1 MADDQSLESMLS
13 PLAALRARLPD
24 QPKLTPDEMRAAS
37 NFAAPTGPAPTLR
50 PSTGPHR
57 TLGERLG
64 QNATNAVQTSP
75 TGAAMLGALIQTL
88 KASGPDVYGK
98 NPGQDLA
105 GAVKR
110 SNEQYEA
117 QSQADP
123 FYSAPGGMFDKT
135 LAGGATLAGNLVG
148 LGDPLFAAATPLTE
162 GAAAANAGK
171 KTLAQLAKEFAAR
184 SGKMGALNAGADTA
198 TQLAQLAG
206 GTRDKYDPTQTGEA
220 FAMGP
225 AFEVGKE
232 ALVGGARGLLSLLK
246 PGDRKLLDTMR
257 LSADDTLKAKGQSDD
272 TRRDAGELSS
282 TEAGRA
288 PGKPGTAPGTMAQD
302 GGPQFGADGRSGAP
316 RPPLPGHPGTFTVGG
331 VPRTILPHEPA
342 RIAAES
348 YKAQRGLTTPS
359 PSEYVPLDKDRGV
372 RIAQAY
378 GAMEDNPRD
387 PKVQRAYSALAN
399 ETLAQWEAM
408 KRSGITVEFNPP
420 NEYPYEL
427 PHDALDDIS
436 RNNHLF
442 IFPTDEGYGESPI
455 TAEAEAINPML
466 QIVPGETWN
475 GRPVRVNDIFRAVHD
490 YFGHASE
497 GSVFR
502 AQGEENAF
510 RSHLHMFSPDAQR
523 ALATETRGQNSF
535 VNFGPEAAANKGAS
549 QAETRYAPQKIGL
562 LPDWAVF
569 EGTDFDPA
577 RGSRKAAGADRAP
590 ASAQDMQG
598 HVDRLTES
606 WKSGTKAK
614 VVASEDQLPPEVAA
628 QLKRDGMSGKTG
640 ALVGPDGKVYLIAD
654 QIGSP
659 ENATSALYH
668 ETLGHLGLNAKY
680 GEQLD
685 QALGRIY
692 QSSPTVQREA
702 EEWLRAHPEAYPDDP
717 NKQMRAVEEVLA
729 AKAENGVLDASI
741 KSQLTAMI
749 RQFGRMM
756 GMNLEMS
763 DKELAAILRSA
774 QRKITHGQGT
784 ADGAGANRYIF
795 VGQKAYEN
803 LKKQDPRKLFPENQN
818 LIANW
823 EEGQRMMAQGFT
835 PEQIFDKTGVFINP
849 SDQMPRYELSDV
861 PAVLNQDFRTW
872 QLGQEAPLN
881 QMLTHPTLMQAYPD
895 KVKQWTIGRSDNP
908 DYSGSFDANKNRI
921 EITDKS
927 QDPRSTALHEI
938 QHGIQFHEG
947 FDTGN
952 NPESVLASATPE
964 QVERYAT
971 ELLPAFE
978 RKAQGAEIDAMIIR
992 EMKDD
997 PRMIEYL
1004 QLNSMKAASL
1014 RAGVPLAQLAPLEAQ
1029 IKASEGPALQAV
1041 YDATQDQSRAND
1053 EWRKISSTVL
1063 GNAIKR
1069 IETTPN
1075 DIFFGPLSKANIE
1088 AEKYQQ
1094 VVDDIKSKDKWGMRD
1109 AIAWGDTV
1117 PEAASMRLRMY
1128 KNVSGEMES
1137 RDVEA
1142 RKNLPEYAL
1151 RTIRPL
1157 STTND
1162 TALVKPEDVIRT
1174 QRKGMSNPAIEGG
1187 LSDRDRELAGLMA
1200 SVEDGNKHGVEPSL
1214 RVEVPNPPPPGTKAK
1229 FTQTT
1234 NNKNAPKQLENI
1246 TPVLEA
1252 HPDATKSTDAWENM
1266 MGDALGFSEV
1276 PIPPYA
1282 FIRDINGQGSI
1293 EKLQTLK
1300 PGQIADADHGFE
1312 QAKLFRQ
1319 KYEAGEMSI
1328 GTTGELLMWSFL
1340 SRGVSPYAQ
1349 EGLFIDSIDGIEP
1362 FIRMAADG
1370 NFTKDQFPAYEEWVK
1385 QQAPKGSGQPG
1396 AGAIHNLGAYGR
1408 DFLYKMG
1415 QEGED
1420 GVTHLQRLHDMLSDP
1435 KMTGKQIRREFAKFS
1450 EGVGIDNKVMS
1461 FTLLVAGHPDVMVL
1475 DRVQI
1480 RQLWDDGRF
1489 GDRNLYDG
1497 RKDENGKQVAGTR
1510 LSDLTYG
1517 ARGILVYEA
1526 IERGIEE
1533 QLPRIYG
1540 ALGRPEDASV
1550 GRYHWETWVAD
1561 SGQEAS
1567 HGTLTGILNKAQ
1579 RKNAPMADIRAKQG
1593 EYGAYEYGAEYGRD
1607 HEGIPYYR
1615 YKLPSGDFVEFSVPA
1630 YRRFMEDIKKQGK
1643 KVVPKDFKVTESGNA
1658 PWYERPQVNKERLEI
1673 LARLY
1678 ADRAI
1683 RE

>member
-1 MADDQSLESMLS
+1 MADDQSFESMLS

-64 QNATNAVQTSP
+64 QNAQQAVQNSP
-75 TGAAMLGALIQTL
+75 TGAAALATLIQGL
-88 KASGPDVYGK
+88 RASGPDVYGR
-98 NPGQDLA
+98 NLGADLA

-110 SNEQYEA
+110 SNEEYEA

-162 GAAAANAGK
+162 GAAAANTGK

-206 GTRDKYDPTQTGEA
+206 GTRDKYNPTETGEA
-220 FAMGP
+220 FAIGP

-232 ALVGGARGLLSLLK
+232 ALVGGAKGLAGLMRGMK
-246 PGDRKLLDTMR
+246 EPGAPRMP
-257 LSADDTLKAKGQSDD
+257 SGAP
-272 TRRDAGELSS
+272 E
-282 TEAGRA
+282 RA
-288 PGKPGTAPGTMAQD
+288 PGA
-302 GGPQFGADGRSGAP
+302 
-316 RPPLPGHPGTFTVGG
+316 
-331 VPRTILPHEPA
+331 
-342 RIAAES
+342 
-348 YKAQRGLTTPS
+348 
-359 PSEYVPLDKDRGV
+359 
-372 RIAQAY
+372 
-378 GAMEDNPRD
+378 GAMPSGMD
-387 PKVQRAYSALAN
+387 PIQS
-399 ETLAQWEAM
+399 
-408 KRSGITVEFNPP
+408 
-420 NEYPYEL
+420 
-427 PHDALDDIS
+427 
-436 RNNHLF
+436 
-442 IFPTDEGYGESPI
+442 
-455 TAEAEAINPML
+455 
-466 QIVPGETWN
+466 
-475 GRPVRVNDIFRAVHD
+475 
-490 YFGHASE
+490 
-497 GSVFR
+497 
-502 AQGEENAF
+502 
-510 RSHLHMFSPDAQR
+510 
-523 ALATETRGQNSF
+523 
-535 VNFGPEAAANKGAS
+535 
-549 QAETRYAPQKIGL
+549 
-562 LPDWAVF
+562 
-569 EGTDFDPA
+569 
-577 RGSRKAAGADRAP
+577 
-590 ASAQDMQG
+590 
-598 HVDRLTES
+598 HVDRLTEN
-606 WKSGTKAK
+606 WKSNTTAQ
-614 VVASEDQLPPEVAA
+614 VVPTEEHLPPEVAA

-685 QALGRIY
+685 QALGRIH

-729 AKAENGVLDASI
+729 AKAEAGVLDVSI

-774 QRKITHGQGT
+774 QRKITHGQG
-784 ADGAGANRYIF
+784 AGDGAGANRYIF

-908 DYSGSFDANKNRI
+908 DYSGSFDANKDRI

-1014 RAGVPLAQLAPLEAQ
+1014 RSGVPLAQLGPLEAQ

-1088 AEKYQQ
+1088 AAKYQQ
-1094 VVDDIKSKDKWGMRD
+1094 VVDDIKSKDKFGMRD

-1200 SVEDGNKHGVEPSL
+1200 SVEDGNKHGFEPDL

-1234 NNKNAPKQLENI
+1234 NNKNAP
-1246 TPVLEA
+1246 
-1252 HPDATKSTDAWENM
+1252 
-1266 MGDALGFSEV
+1266 
-1276 PIPPYA
+1276 
-1282 FIRDINGQGSI
+1282 
-1293 EKLQTLK
+1293 
-1300 PGQIADADHGFE
+1300 
-1312 QAKLFRQ
+1312 
-1319 KYEAGEMSI
+1319 
-1328 GTTGELLMWSFL
+1328 
-1340 SRGVSPYAQ
+1340 
-1349 EGLFIDSIDGIEP
+1349 
-1362 FIRMAADG
+1362 
-1370 NFTKDQFPAYEEWVK
+1370 
-1385 QQAPKGSGQPG
+1385 
-1396 AGAIHNLGAYGR
+1396 
-1408 DFLYKMG
+1408 
-1415 QEGED
+1415 
-1420 GVTHLQRLHDMLSDP
+1420 
-1435 KMTGKQIRREFAKFS
+1435 
-1450 EGVGIDNKVMS
+1450 
-1461 FTLLVAGHPDVMVL
+1461 
-1475 DRVQI
+1475 
-1480 RQLWDDGRF
+1480 
-1489 GDRNLYDG
+1489 
-1497 RKDENGKQVAGTR
+1497 
-1510 LSDLTYG
+1510 
-1517 ARGILVYEA
+1517 
-1526 IERGIEE
+1526 
-1533 QLPRIYG
+1533 
-1540 ALGRPEDASV
+1540 
-1550 GRYHWETWVAD
+1550 
-1561 SGQEAS
+1561 
-1567 HGTLTGILNKAQ
+1567 
-1579 RKNAPMADIRAKQG
+1579 MADIRAKQG

-1607 HEGIPYYR
+1607 YEGIPHYR

-1630 YRRFMEDIKKQGK
+1630 YRRFMEDIKKPSN
-1643 KVVPKDFKVTESGNA
+1643 KVIPKNFKVTESGNA
-1658 PWYERPQVNKERLEI
+1658 LWYTRPEINQEKLET

-1678 ADRAI
+1678 ADREI

>member
-1 MADDQSLESMLS
+1 MADDQSFESMLS

-64 QNATNAVQTSP
+64 QNAQQAVQNSP
-75 TGAAMLGALIQTL
+75 TGAAALAALIQGL
-88 KASGPDVYGK
+88 RASGPDVYGR
-98 NPGQDLA
+98 NLGTDLA

-110 SNEQYEA
+110 SNEEYEV
-117 QSQADP
+117 QSQSDP

-135 LAGGATLAGNLVG
+135 LAGGATLAGNLLG

-162 GAAAANAGK
+162 GAAAANTGK

-232 ALVGGARGLLSLLK
+232 ALVGGAKGLAGLMRGMK
-246 PGDRKLLDTMR
+246 EPG
-257 LSADDTLKAKGQSDD
+257 
-272 TRRDAGELSS
+272 
-282 TEAGRA
+282 A
-288 PGKPGTAPGTMAQD
+288 PRMP
-302 GGPQFGADGRSGAP
+302 SGAP
-316 RPPLPGHPGTFTVGG
+316 ERAP
-331 VPRTILPHEPA
+331 EA
-342 RIAAES
+342 
-348 YKAQRGLTTPS
+348 
-359 PSEYVPLDKDRGV
+359 
-372 RIAQAY
+372 
-378 GAMEDNPRD
+378 GAMP
-387 PKVQRAYSALAN
+387 
-399 ETLAQWEAM
+399 
-408 KRSGITVEFNPP
+408 SGMDGIQ
-420 NEYPYEL
+420 
-427 PHDALDDIS
+427 S
-436 RNNHLF
+436 
-442 IFPTDEGYGESPI
+442 
-455 TAEAEAINPML
+455 
-466 QIVPGETWN
+466 
-475 GRPVRVNDIFRAVHD
+475 
-490 YFGHASE
+490 
-497 GSVFR
+497 
-502 AQGEENAF
+502 
-510 RSHLHMFSPDAQR
+510 
-523 ALATETRGQNSF
+523 
-535 VNFGPEAAANKGAS
+535 
-549 QAETRYAPQKIGL
+549 
-562 LPDWAVF
+562 
-569 EGTDFDPA
+569 
-577 RGSRKAAGADRAP
+577 
-590 ASAQDMQG
+590 
-598 HVDRLTES
+598 HVDRLTEN
-606 WKSGTKAK
+606 WKSNTTAQ
-614 VVASEDQLPPEVAA
+614 VVPTEEHLPPEVAA

-685 QALGRIY
+685 QALGRIH

-729 AKAENGVLDASI
+729 AKAEAGVLDASI

-774 QRKITHGQGT
+774 QRKITHGSGT

-803 LKKQDPRKLFPENQN
+803 LKAEDPRKLFPENQK

-823 EEGQRMMAQGFT
+823 EEGQRMLAQGYS
-835 PEQIFDKTGVFINP
+835 PREIWDKTGVFINP

-861 PAVLNQDFRTW
+861 PASLNEDFANW
-872 QLGQEAPLN
+872 QSGQETPLN

-895 KVKQWTIGRSDNP
+895 KVKEWTIGRTESP
-908 DYSGSFDANKNRI
+908 DYSGSFDRTTNRI
-921 EITDKS
+921 EITPKS
-927 QDPRSTALHEI
+927 DDPLSTTLHEI
-938 QHGIQFHEG
+938 QHGIQEHEG
-947 FDTGN
+947 FDPGG
-952 NPESVLASATPE
+952 NPETVGSYATPE
-964 QVERYAT
+964 QLEMYSKR
-971 ELLPAFE
+971 LIPAFE
-978 RKAQGAEIDAMIIR
+978 NKAADAESSALAYQELMQ
-992 EMKDD
+992 D
-997 PRMIEYL
+997 PRMDEWL
-1004 QLNSMKAASL
+1004 KLNSMKAASL
-1014 RAGVPLAQLAPLEAQ
+1014 RAGVPLAQLAPLDQQIANASSKAFEALYEARPVEDLN
-1029 IKASEGPALQAV
+1029 K
-1041 YDATQDQSRAND
+1041 
-1053 EWRKISSTVL
+1053 EWERISFIVRQ
-1063 GNAIKR
+1063 NAIEMKK
-1069 IETTPN
+1069 TTPR
-1075 DIFFGPLSKANIE
+1075 DVFFMPRYQANQ
-1088 AEKYQQ
+1088 AATKYKT
-1094 VVDDIKSKDKWGMRD
+1094 IANGIRNKDKYEMRN
-1109 AIAWGDTV
+1109 AIQAGEDV
-1117 PEAASMRLRMY
+1117 PEAAQIRYEMY
-1128 KNVSGEMES
+1128 RNISGERES

-1142 RKNLPEYAL
+1142 RRHMPEFT
-1151 RTIRPL
+1151 RRHTTPL
-1157 STTND
+1157 LTTAD
-1162 TALVKPEDVIRT
+1162 TRDVFPDEIIRT
-1174 QRKGMSNPAIEGG
+1174 GKAARTPSIEEG

-1200 SVEDGNKHGVEPSL
+1200 SVEDGNKHGFEPDL
-1214 RVEVPNPPPPGTKAK
+1214 RVEVPNPPPPKTKAK
-1229 FTQTT
+1229 FVQKTT
-1234 NNKNAPKQLENI
+1234 NGNAPKQLENI
-1246 TPVLEA
+1246 TPVLED
-1252 HPDATKSTDAWENM
+1252 HPDAAKSTDAWENM
-1266 MGDALGFSEV
+1266 MGDALGSSEV

-1282 FIRDINGQGSI
+1282 FIRDINGEGSI
-1293 EKLQTLK
+1293 EKLRTLK
-1300 PGQIADADHGFE
+1300 PGQIEDANHGFE

-1349 EGLFIDSIDGIEP
+1349 EGLFIDSFEGIER

-1396 AGAIHNLGAYGR
+1396 AGAIHNLGAFGR

-1415 QEGED
+1415 QEGDD
-1420 GVTHLQRLHDMLSDP
+1420 GITHLQRLHNMLSDP

-1450 EGVGIDNKVMS
+1450 EGVGIDNKVLS

-1489 GDRNLYDG
+1489 NDRNLYDG
-1497 RKDENGKQVAGTR
+1497 RTDDNGNTVTGSSLAK
-1510 LSDLTYG
+1510 LTSG
-1517 ARGILVYEA
+1517 VRGILVYEA
-1526 IERGIEE
+1526 IERGIEK
-1533 QLPRIYG
+1533 QLERIYG
-1540 ALGRPEDASV
+1540 AVGRPEDASV

-1579 RKNAPMADIRAKQG
+1579 RKNAPLAEIRAKQG

-1607 HEGIPYYR
+1607 YDGIPHYR
-1615 YKLPSGDFVEFSVPA
+1615 YKLPSGEFVEFTVPA
-1630 YRRFMEDIKKQGK
+1630 YRRFMEEIKKPK
-1643 KVVPKDFKVTESGNA
+1643 NKVVPTNFKVTESGNA
-1658 PWYERPQVNKERLEI
+1658 PWYQRPEVNQDKLET

-1678 ADRAI
+1678 ADREI